1 MLIGLLALIDAA
13 LFTGAAFYVSSAEQP
28 ACLVLDDQALLA
40 EWKPAYKRGFR
51 MQGPLAMLGFVFG
64 GLAWWQSGLHAFL
77 IGALLILANWPFT
90 LLVIMPTN
98 NRLMA
103 TNPAEAGADTRALI
117 LKWERL
123 HMVRT
128 LLGAGAVVA
137 FLVGNLAT

>member
-1 MLIGLLALIDAA
+1 
-13 LFTGAAFYVSSAEQP
+13 
-28 ACLVLDDQALLA
+28 
-40 EWKPAYKRGFR
+40 
-51 MQGPLAMLGFVFG
+51 
-64 GLAWWQSGLHAFL
+64 
-77 IGALLILANWPFT
+77 
-90 LLVIMPTN
+90 MPTN

-103 TNPAEAGADTRALI
+103 TNPAEAGAETRALI